1 LNLKQ
6 ENSNVAIGSKIGHL
20 ALVELL
26 NKFESGFIQI
36 I

>member
-1 LNLKQ
+1 LALRH
-6 ENSNVAIGSKIGHL
+6 IGSQIGHS
-20 ALVELL
+20 ALFELL